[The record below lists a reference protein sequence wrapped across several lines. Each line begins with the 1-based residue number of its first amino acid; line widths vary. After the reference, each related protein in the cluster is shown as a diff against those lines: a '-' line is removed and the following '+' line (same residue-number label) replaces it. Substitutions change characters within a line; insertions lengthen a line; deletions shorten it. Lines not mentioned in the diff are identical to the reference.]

1 MKRVYPVV
9 LTQSP
14 ESILVYVP
22 DFNIDTEGTDFA
34 DAIEMARDAISITA
48 VCIEDDGAALPE
60 PSKVEAVSAKK
71 GSIVTLVDVDVDDYR
86 QKNNMRSVRR
96 NVTLPAYLDYAAEKS
111 GINVSAVLQAAL
123 KRELKIT

>member
-22 DFNIDTEGTDFA
+22 DFNIDTEGKDFA
-34 DAIEMARDAISITA
+34 DAIEMARDAICITA
-48 VCIEDDGAALPE
+48 VSIEDDGDALPE